1 MAWKVSCVMDER
13 LRFVAEVLE
22 GRSVAAVCREFGV
35 SRKTGHKW
43 LARYRELGPE
53 GLVDRSRAPHS
64 WPRAVDGE
72 VRAAIVGF
80 KRTHMDLGPKK
91 IVHVLGRRYPQTR
104 WPAPSTIGDLLKA
117 EGLVSPRR
125 DRRSATPSSQPLAHA
140 DGPNALWCADF
151 KGWFRTGDGRRCT
164 PLTISDAFSRYL
176 LRCQGL
182 GGRTGYSTVRPL
194 FDAAFREFGLP
205 RAIRTDNGPPFAS
218 TGLAGLCELNVWW
231 MRLGIKPERIQPGHP
246 EQNGRHERMHR
257 TLKDGAI
264 RPPAPALRLQ
274 QRAFDRFNQYY
285 NHERPHEA
293 LGQRTPAE
301 CYIRP
306 AQSYPRRLLPTDE
319 YPQDWEIRKVKNSGR
334 IKWRGRELYLAT
346 PLTGLYT
353 GLQPLDEHRWLIHF
367 MQLPLALLDDK
378 QGRIRHL
385 TPTLTEKFGC
395 GAGPASE

>member
-22 GRSVAAVCREFGV
+22 GRSVAVVCREFGI

-43 LARYRELGPE
+43 LARYRQLGPP
-53 GLVDRSRAPHS
+53 GLVERSRAPRRS
-64 WPRAVDGE
+64 PQAVDERMRAV
-72 VRAAIVGF
+72 IVAF

-91 IVHVLGRRYPQTR
+91 IVSLLERRHPQSG
-104 WPAPSTIGDLLKA
+104 WPAPSTVGALLKS
-117 EGLVSPRR
+117 EGLVSAQRT
-125 DRRSATPSSQPLAHA
+125 RRSATPSTQPLAHA
-140 DGPNALWCADF
+140 DGPNAVWCADF
-151 KGWFRTGDGRRCT
+151 KGWFATGEGRRCT

-182 GGRTGYSTVRPL
+182 GGRTGYGVVRPL

-205 RAIRTDNGPPFAS
+205 RAIRTDNGPPFAT
-218 TGLAGLCELNVWW
+218 TGLGGLSELNVWW
-231 MRLGIKPERIQPGHP
+231 MQLGIAPERIRPGHP

-264 RPPAPALRLQ
+264 RPPAPTLRLQ
-274 QRAFDRFNQYY
+274 QRAFDRFTHYY

-301 CYIRP
+301 CYTGSAR
-306 AQSYPRRLLPTDE
+306 SYPTRLLPTDA
-319 YPQDWEIRKVKNSGR
+319 YPAHWEIRKVKDSGR
-334 IKWRGRELYLAT
+334 IKWRGCELHLAT
-346 PLTGLYT
+346 PLTGLYV
-353 GLQPLDEHRWLIHF
+353 GLKPVDERRWLIHF
-367 MQLPLALLDDK
+367 MSLPLALLDDEH
-378 QGRIRHL
+378 GRIRHL
-385 TPTLTEKFGC
+385 TPHLNEKFGC